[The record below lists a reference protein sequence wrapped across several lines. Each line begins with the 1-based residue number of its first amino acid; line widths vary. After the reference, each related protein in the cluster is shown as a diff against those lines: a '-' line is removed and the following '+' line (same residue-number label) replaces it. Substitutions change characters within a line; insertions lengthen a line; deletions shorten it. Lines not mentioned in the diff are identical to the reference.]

1 MEDDDTMAGA
11 PLSGAATNTPTADN
25 DGSIDQDSIHDPV
38 LLTRQELHIHHGG
51 QLASTSDIYASTA
64 GENYRAW
71 ETFIDKATYVQP
83 LDELPAAVDVRPVDL
98 LTGFPQS
105 KCHPVLYSK
114 LVQVLDKKAPPKSN
128 PPPGLDPLFSEW
140 VVFVSADK
148 NAFTKKST
156 AYNSTKRQPK
166 ITNVFHF
173 PYDLSP
179 AQMRLIETN
188 VRDLCEHCPMA
199 PGTWGSKQRSIENVV
214 ADAALRMVAP
224 RHGVLTIPSVST

>member
-1 MEDDDTMAGA
+1 MEDDDLMADA
-11 PLSGAATNTPTADN
+11 PLSGAAVSRPTADDD
-25 DGSIDQDSIHDPV
+25 DGSIDQDGIADPV
-38 LLTRQELHIHHGG
+38 SLTRQELRIHHGG
-51 QLASTSDIYASTA
+51 QVASTSDIYASTA

-71 ETFIDKATYVQP
+71 ETFVDKTTYVRP

-114 LVQVLDKKAPPKSN
+114 LIQVLDKKATPKSN

-140 VVFVSADK
+140 VVFVSSEK

-156 AYNSTKRQPK
+156 AYNSNKRQPK
-166 ITNVFHF
+166 ITNTFHF

-179 AQMRLIETN
+179 AQMQLIETT
-188 VRDLCEHCPMA
+188 VRDLCEHC
-199 PGTWGSKQRSIENVV
+199 E
-214 ADAALRMVAP
+214 
-224 RHGVLTIPSVST
+224 